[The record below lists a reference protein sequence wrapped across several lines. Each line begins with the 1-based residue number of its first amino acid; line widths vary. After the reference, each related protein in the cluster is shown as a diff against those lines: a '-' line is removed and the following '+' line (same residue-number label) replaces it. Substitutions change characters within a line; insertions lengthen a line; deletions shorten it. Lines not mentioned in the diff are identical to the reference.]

1 MKDLIC
7 NRAFVRLLWCYC
19 FCNASSS
26 VHFCRS
32 NRHKCMEQK
41 PNIHCYASSLIE
53 AIGASVRN
61 RSNRIERLTFP
72 TVEAIG
78 TSAWNRRINPLL
90 CSFKRI
96 EALRAS
102 ARNRRSTR
110 YKTSK
115 QKRSTHHKRIKQKA
129 VNKIPLWNC
138 CLDVKEPTPFNMGW
152 VLCRMLSKS

>member
-1 MKDLIC
+1 MGGLSPPRRVRTTSTHACPWGSHCWMSISDIFSNTTRQGVLKDLIC

-19 FCNASSS
+19 FCNAWSS

-41 PNIHCYASSLIE
+41 PNIHCYAPSLIE
-53 AIGASVRN
+53 AIG
-61 RSNRIERLTFP
+61 T
-72 TVEAIG
+72 
-78 TSAWNRRINPLL
+78 
-90 CSFKRI
+90 
-96 EALRAS
+96 S

-129 VNKIPLWNC
+129 VNKVPLWDQC
-138 CLDVKEPTPFNMGW
+138 CLNEKVSTPFNLNLGW
-152 VLCRMLSKS
+152 ILFHIRSKP

>member
-1 MKDLIC
+1 MSISDIFSNTTRQGVLKDLIC
-7 NRAFVRLLWCYC
+7 NRAFVRLLWYYC

-72 TVEAIG
+72 TVEAID
-78 TSAWNRRINPLL
+78 TN
-90 CSFKRI
+90 
-96 EALRAS
+96 
-102 ARNRRSTR
+102 ARNRGLSIARRTR
-110 YKTSK
+110 MSRKHSAQVHGTEDRQGTRPLNKKEALITS
-115 QKRSTHHKRIKQKA
+115 A
-129 VNKIPLWNC
+129 
-138 CLDVKEPTPFNMGW
+138 
-152 VLCRMLSKS
+152 

>member
-1 MKDLIC
+1 MSISDIFSNTTRQGVLKDLIC
-7 NRAFVRLLWCYC
+7 NRAFVRLLWYYC

-78 TSAWNRRINPLL
+78 TSV
-90 CSFKRI
+90 
-96 EALRAS
+96 
-102 ARNRRSTR
+102 RNRRSTR

-129 VNKIPLWNC
+129 VNRVPLWNQC
-138 CLDVKEPTPFNMGW
+138 CLNEKVSTPFNLGW
-152 VLCRMLSKS
+152 ILFHICSKP